1 MVTQRNIVHPSPQ
14 EAQSSPYADFVTRF
28 QAQDVA
34 ALLSGDLETGLNVCY
49 ECCDRHAHTEQ
60 VALYWEG
67 HDGQSSVHTFAELR
81 ERSARFAHFLQA
93 QGIQPGDRVACL
105 LPRIPELLVVAL
117 GVWRAGA
124 VYVPLFTA
132 FGGKA
137 IEHRL
142 ERSAARLI
150 VTDTTNRP
158 KLNDLEHLPPVVT
171 LRREPG
177 QVIPPGDFD
186 FQAEM
191 ARQAADFPPAPR
203 TGDDPFIFMLTSGT
217 TGLPKGVVVPL
228 RGLLAN
234 IVYLKYAV
242 DLRAEDAYWNVADPG
257 WSYGLFY
264 AVVGP
269 LLLGHATH
277 FYEGPFTAEST
288 YRMIDKYGIT
298 SLAAAPTAYRL
309 LMAAGADLPRQS
321 QVELRVACSAGEPLN
336 PEVIRWVREHLG
348 CAVYDQYG
356 QTELGM
362 VACNH
367 HALYHPVQPGSM
379 GLAVP
384 GFRMAVLDDR
394 GSEVGPGQSG
404 QLAVDIPA
412 SPLYYFQGYWQQD
425 SRDRYHEQYYLT
437 GDRVEV
443 GANGNFI
450 FMGRDDDI
458 IMYAGYRIGPFEVES
473 SLLEHP
479 AVAESAVVGKP
490 DAERGEIVKAF
501 VVLRSTYAPSA
512 ALASDLQQHV
522 RQRLSAHAYPREV
535 EFVNSLP
542 KTPSGKIQRFVLRQ
556 QAAAPSQSV

>member
-1 MVTQRNIVHPSPQ
+1 MSTQRNTIHPSGQ
-14 EAQSSPYADFVTRF
+14 ETPSLTYADFVTRF

-49 ECCDRHAHTEQ
+49 ECCDRHAQAER

-67 HDGQSSVHTFAELR
+67 QDGRSSVHTFAELR
-81 ERSARFAHFLQA
+81 ERSARFANFLQA

-137 IEHRL
+137 IDHRL

-158 KLNDLEHLPPVVT
+158 KLNDLEHLPPVMT
-171 LRREPG
+171 LRREQG

-191 ARQAADFPPAPR
+191 ARQGADFLPVPR
-203 TGDDPFIFMLTSGT
+203 TGDDPFILMLTSGT
-217 TGLPKGVVVPL
+217 TGLPKGVAVPL
-228 RGLLAN
+228 KGLLAN
-234 IVYLKYAV
+234 IVYMKYAV
-242 DLRAEDAYWNVADPG
+242 DLRAEDAFWNVADPG
-257 WSYGLFY
+257 WAYGLFY

-288 YRMIDKYGIT
+288 YRMIVKYGIT
-298 SLAAAPTAYRL
+298 NLAAAPTAYRL
-309 LMAAGADLPRQS
+309 LMAAGTDLPRQS

-336 PEVIRWVREHLG
+336 PEVIRWVKEHLG

-367 HALYHPVQPGSM
+367 HALQHPVQPGSM
-379 GLAVP
+379 GLSVP
-384 GFRMAVLDDR
+384 GFRMVVLDEQ
-394 GSEVGPGQSG
+394 GNEVGPDQSG
-404 QLAVDIPA
+404 QLAVDITA

-425 SRDRYHEQYYLT
+425 SRDRYRGHYYLT

-443 GANGNFI
+443 GVNGNFN

-458 IMYAGYRIGPFEVES
+458 ILYAGYRIGPFEVES
-473 SLLEHP
+473 TLLEHP

-501 VVLRSTYAPSA
+501 VVLRSTYAPSSE
-512 ALASDLQQHV
+512 LASELQQLV

-535 EFVNSLP
+535 QFINTLP

-556 QAAAPSQSV
+556 QAAISNQ

>member
-1 MVTQRNIVHPSPQ
+1 MSTRRNDHPSDQ
-14 EAQSSPYADFVTRF
+14 GTHALSYADFVASF
-28 QAQDVA
+28 QPQDMA

-49 ECCDRHAHTEQ
+49 ECCDRHAEGER
-60 VALYWEG
+60 VALYREG
-67 HDGQSSVHTFAELR
+67 QDGQSSVHTFAELH
-81 ERSARFAHFLQA
+81 ERSARFANFLQA

-137 IEHRL
+137 IEYRL

-150 VTDTTNRP
+150 VTDSANRT
-158 KLNDLEHLPPVVT
+158 KLNDLEHLPSVVT
-171 LRREPG
+171 LRREAG

-186 FQAEM
+186 FQTEM
-191 ARQAADFPPAPR
+191 AQQGTDFPPVPR
-203 TGDDPFIFMLTSGT
+203 SGDDPFILMLTSGT
-217 TGLPKGVVVPL
+217 TGLPKGVAVPL
-228 RGLLAN
+228 KGLLAN
-234 IVYLKYAV
+234 IVYMKYAV
-242 DLRAEDAYWNVADPG
+242 DLRPEDAYWNVADPG
-257 WSYGLFY
+257 WAYGLFY

-277 FYEGPFTAEST
+277 LYEGPFTAEST
-288 YRMIDKYGIT
+288 YRMIAKYGIT

-309 LMAAGADLPRQS
+309 LMAAGSDLPRLS
-321 QVELRVACSAGEPLN
+321 HVGLRVACSAGEPLN
-336 PEVIRWVREHLG
+336 PEVIRWVKEHLD
-348 CAVYDQYG
+348 CAIYDHYG

-367 HALYHPVQPGSM
+367 HALQHPVRPGSM
-379 GLAVP
+379 GVSVP
-384 GFRMAVLDDR
+384 GFRMVVLDEQ
-394 GSEVGPGQSG
+394 GNEVGPGQSG
-404 QLAVDIPA
+404 QLAVDITA

-425 SRDRYHEQYYLT
+425 SRSRYWGPYYLT

-443 GANGNFI
+443 GDNGHFI

-458 IMYAGYRIGPFEVES
+458 ILYAGYRIGPFEVES
-473 SLLEHP
+473 TLLEHP

-501 VVLRSTYAPSA
+501 VVLHSTQVPSA
-512 ALASDLQQHV
+512 ELARELQDHV
-522 RQRLSAHAYPREV
+522 RQRLSTHAYPREV
-535 EFVNSLP
+535 QFISTLP
-542 KTPSGKIQRFVLRQ
+542 KTPSGKIQRYVLRQ
-556 QAAAPSQSV
+556 QAATPNQ

>member
-1 MVTQRNIVHPSPQ
+1 MVAQRTTVYPST
-14 EAQSSPYADFVTRF
+14 EETRSSTYADVVTRF
-28 QAQDVA
+28 QTQDVA
-34 ALLSGDLETGLNVCY
+34 ALLSGSLETGLNVCY
-49 ECCDRHAHTEQ
+49 ECCDRHAERER

-67 HDGQSSVHTFAELR
+67 QDGCSSVHTFAELR
-81 ERSARFAHFLQA
+81 ERSARFANFLQA
-93 QGIQPGDRVACL
+93 QGIQPGDRVAGL

-142 ERSAARLI
+142 ERSTARLI

-158 KLNDLEHLPPVVT
+158 KLDDVDHLPPVMT
-171 LRREPG
+171 LRRESE

-186 FQAEM
+186 FQAEL
-191 ARQAADFPPAPR
+191 ARHAADFPPVPL

-217 TGLPKGVVVPL
+217 TGLPKGVAVPL
-228 RGLLAN
+228 KGLLAN
-234 IVYLKYAV
+234 IVYMQYAV

-257 WSYGLFY
+257 WAYGLFY
-264 AVVGP
+264 ALVGP

-288 YRMIDKYGIT
+288 YRMIAKYGIT

-321 QVELRVACSAGEPLN
+321 QAGLRVACSAGEPLN
-336 PEVIRWVREHLG
+336 PEVIRWVKEHLG
-348 CAVYDQYG
+348 CAVYDHYG

-367 HALYHPVQPGSM
+367 HALHHPVQPGSM
-379 GLAVP
+379 GVSVP
-384 GFRMAVLDDR
+384 GFRMVALDEQ
-394 GSEVGPGQSG
+394 GNAVGPGQSG

-425 SRDRYHEQYYLT
+425 SRDRYHGQYYLT

-458 IMYAGYRIGPFEVES
+458 IMSAGYRIGPFEVES

-490 DAERGEIVKAF
+490 DAERGEIVKAC
-501 VVLRSTYAPSA
+501 VVLRSGYAPSA
-512 ALASDLQQHV
+512 ALASELQQHV

-535 EFVNSLP
+535 EFMQSLP

-556 QAAAPSQSV
+556 QAVVPSQ